1 MKWKRKTQ
9 ERLGNYWFGGA
20 SYMTKGVQ
28 ESLTTEEILS
38 IIVELKLAVKLYQ
51 GIDYLQVFECDD
63 GRKVWAIDQVPL
75 HELHL
80 HKKEHNYFT
89 LLLPSEY

>member
-51 GIDYLQVFECDD
+51 GIDYLQVLNGFYKGVNGLSKQCYTD
-63 GRKVWAIDQVPL
+63 L
-75 HELHL
+75 L
-80 HKKEHNYFT
+80 F
-89 LLLPSEY
+89 LLPYILMCN